1 MNKSLRAK
9 RILEIL
15 EKRQSCSAADLQ
27 RELDVSAPTIYR
39 DLRDLEERGLVV
51 TARGAVQLPGEP
63 LRQDESAN
71 TRFYLRLNR
80 RRQEKNE
87 IAAKAAR
94 LVHDDDI
101 VFADSSTT
109 AFYFVKTLMAQ
120 HQRLSNL
127 TLITNSAAMLRE
139 LVDPPPTVTLI
150 CLGGVYNAALNGFL
164 GRMTLQTLQQLHITQ
179 AFVSAAAV
187 STAEVYTYH
196 EHHAEFLGEVLR
208 HADKSHLLVDH
219 AKFETKAVFPIARTS
234 SFASIVADDALDPS
248 VAAKYKAAGLAIA

>member
-39 DLRDLEERGLVV
+39 DLRDLEKRRLIV
-51 TARGAVQLPGEP
+51 TARGVVQLPGET

-101 VFADSSTT
+101 IFADSSTT

-164 GRMTLQTLQQLHITQ
+164 GRMTLQTLQQLHITR

-187 STAEVYTYH
+187 SVSEVYTYH

-219 AKFETKAVFPIARTS
+219 AKFETKAVFPISRTS
-234 SFASIVADDALDPS
+234 AFESIIADDALPPA
-248 VAAKYKAAGLAIA
+248 VVAKYKAAGLAIV